1 MHSSLTEVVIHGLT
15 VDPGNNNP
23 IVLLKEADGN
33 RVVPIWIGVFEANAI
48 ALKLSGV
55 EPPRPMTH
63 DLLYNMISMAGFNV
77 DRIEVTDIR
86 ENTYFA
92 KVYLVSDER
101 KMEIDSRPSDAIAL
115 SVRAKNR
122 IFVSEK
128 VLEESS
134 VDMATIQEA
143 GDSGDKWTELLRELN
158 PEDFSKYKM

>member
-115 SVRAKNR
+115 SVRANNR